1 MTSLAV
7 VGASPN
13 GIAWT
18 NWLMN
23 SLALYD
29 FDGEVRLVNPK
40 YDELFGLKCYP
51 NVASLPEDPD
61 IGVLMTGANR
71 VAQLAGELLGRGCRR
86 FVIVSNGFAEA
97 GTEAG
102 RANDAALRETFA
114 GSDALVV
121 GPNCVG
127 FASFHESICAITQ
140 PVPAGI
146 NPGEVSVISQSG
158 GLTGAAMGAIV
169 GDGLGLDVCYSIGN
183 GSVFGLAAAVRSAVE
198 RETTKVVAMV
208 VESVDDPRG
217 LEEAAR
223 LARERGKVIIGLQLG
238 QSESGRGIAQSHT
251 GAIAGEQRLVA
262 AWLRRLGVVLADTAE
277 EMGRIASLVMKLGM
291 PDAGRGTFVATV
303 SGGGAGLAADL
314 AARYEVRLAQ
324 LEPETQ
330 ERLRELLPDGAF
342 IGNPLDVQTGDG
354 HAVYTAITSDPNV
367 ELLIEPWMLP
377 WPDDVWHW
385 QRAALMRI
393 VGIAEDAQ
401 VPLLV
406 GSHFMQPLNEFAQEL
421 GRRPGVSVTT
431 SLPLTMAALGKL
443 YAAAGY
449 YKAGPGAA
457 AAALRPAESAKRA
470 APTAEQGSGLITEV
484 EARKILTAAGLP
496 VVKGVVASDLD
507 ELAAGARELTRPWV
521 AKLVAEGVG
530 HKGRVGGVRLGLSDE
545 AALREGCEAIADA
558 ATAAGV
564 ATREQI
570 AFLVTETEFGPEL
583 LIGALR
589 DPVAGPTV
597 TVAVGG
603 WAAESGQIFG
613 IVPLPVTREEL
624 WERVREWRL
633 DHLLGDRVAGL
644 VDFLSDLGDEFAGGV
659 LAQYATVEINP
670 LMLTDH
676 GPSVV
681 DALIVRG
688 SA

>member
-29 FDGEVRLVNPK
+29 FAGDVHLVNPK
-40 YDELFGLKCYP
+40 YDELFGLRCYP
-51 NVASLPEDPD
+51 SVAALPEDPT
-61 IGVLMTGANR
+61 IGVLMTGASH
-71 VAQLAGELLGRGCRR
+71 VPPLAGELLARGCKRLI
-86 FVIVSNGFAEA
+86 IVSNGFAEA

-102 RANDAALRETFA
+102 HANDAALREVFA

-127 FASFHESICAITQ
+127 FASFHESLCAITQ
-140 PVPAGI
+140 PVPGGI
-146 NPGEVSVISQSG
+146 KPGAVSVVSQSG
-158 GLTGAAMGAIV
+158 GLTGAAMGAIA

-183 GSVFGLAAAVRSAVE
+183 GSVFGVASAIRSVVE
-198 RETTKVVAMV
+198 RPTTKVIAAVI
-208 VESVDDPRG
+208 ESVDDPRE
-217 LEEAAR
+217 LEAAAQ
-223 LARERGKVIIGLQLG
+223 LAREQGKVIVCLQLG

-262 AWLRRLGVVLADTAE
+262 AWMQRLGIVLAETAE
-277 EMGRIASLVMKLGM
+277 EMGRIASLVLKVGM
-291 PDAGRGTFVATV
+291 PDANRGTFVATV

-314 AARYEVRLAQ
+314 AARYDVCLAQ
-324 LEPETQ
+324 LEPETKQ
-330 ERLRELLPDGAF
+330 CLRELLPDGAF

-354 HAVYTAITSDPNV
+354 HAVYSAITADPNV

-385 QRAALMRI
+385 QRSALMRI
-393 VGIAEDAQ
+393 VGIAENAQ

-406 GSHFMQPLNEFAQEL
+406 GSHFMQPLNEFAEEL
-421 GRRPGVSVTT
+421 GSRPGVSVTT
-431 SLPLTMAALGKL
+431 SLPLTMAALGRL
-443 YAAAGY
+443 YAAAPHY
-449 YKAGPGAA
+449 SAAPAA
-457 AAALRPAESAKRA
+457 AAAAPRPADESTG
-470 APTAEQGSGLITEV
+470 PTRSDGLIAEV
-484 EARKILTAAGLP
+484 EAREILTSAGLP
-496 VVKGVVASDLD
+496 VVRGVVAQDLD
-507 ELAAGARELTRPWV
+507 ELCRRAAQLSRPWV
-521 AKLVAEGVG
+521 AKLVAQGVG
-530 HKGRVGGVRLGLSDE
+530 HKGRVGGVRLGLADE
-545 AALREGCEAIADA
+545 AELRAGCEAIAEA

-570 AFLVTETEFGPEL
+570 AFLATETEFGPEL

-603 WAAESGQIFG
+603 WAAESGQVFG
-613 IVPLPVTREEL
+613 TLALPVTREEL
-624 WERVREWRL
+624 WTQVRKWRL
-633 DHLLGDRVAGL
+633 DHLLGERVGGL
-644 VDFLSDLGDEFAGGV
+644 VEFLAELGESFAVGA
-659 LAQYATVEINP
+659 LSPYTTVEINP

-681 DALIVRG
+681 DALIVSG